1 MRLNENFLNVK
12 ESYLFSEIA
21 KKVNDYSAQNPDKKI
36 IRLGIGDVTLPLVPA
51 VIEALHKAVDEMGAQ
66 ETFRGY
72 GPEQGYDFLREKIVD
87 YYKKNTIRLELDEV
101 FVSDG
106 AKSDVGNI
114 TDLFDKDNV
123 VLIPDPVYPVY
134 VDTNIMNG
142 RKIEFLNANGN
153 NGFCPLPEGNTKA
166 DIIYLCSPNNPTG
179 ACYTKEQ
186 LKTWVDY
193 ALENDAVILYDAAYE
208 IFVQEENLPRSIY
221 EIDGA
226 KRCAIEFC
234 SLSKTAGFT
243 GTRCGYTI
251 VPKDLKVKVN
261 KLKLL
266 KIDSDVVELNKLW
279 VRRQTTKFN
288 GVPYIVQR
296 GAEAVFTE
304 EGQKQIM
311 ENINYYRAN
320 AKVIAD
326 TMDEIGIKYFGGVNS
341 PYIWL
346 KCPNGM
352 KSWEF
357 FDYLLENI
365 NVVGTPGA
373 GFGENGEGYFRLTAF
388 GDKDNT
394 IEAMNRLKKLF
405 GFEHQTEPEQETE
418 ETKEDSE

>member
-21 KKVNDYSAQNPDKKI
+21 NYSAQNPDKKI

-142 RKIEFLNANGN
+142 RKIEFLNANAN

-208 IFVQEENLPRSIY
+208 IFVQDENLPRSIY

-266 KIDSDVVELNKLW
+266 KIDSDVVEINKLW

-394 IEAMNRLKKLF
+394 VEAMNRLKKLF
-405 GFEHQTEPEQETE
+405 GFEHQTEPEQEAE